1 MPRARTN
8 KQRQIYEILGQAD
21 DGLLTPE
28 QVAAKQATAAL
39 VALLEMTGLIK
50 FGNVNLSSLTTRFG
64 GQQIV
69 NDDGLWVKVEI
80 TDWIRFDNLLG
91 DAALGLF
98 LAAQARRVKLD
109 RLARERAEI
118 VAARQARNGS

>member
-1 MPRARTN
+1 MAT
-8 KQRQIYEILGQAD
+8 KSEQRQIYEILGQAD

-39 VALLEMTGLIK
+39 VALLEMTG
-50 FGNVNLSSLTTRFG
+50 LTTRFG

>member
-1 MPRARTN
+1 MAT
-8 KQRQIYEILGQAD
+8 KSEQRQIYEILGQAD

-39 VALLEMTGLIK
+39 VALLEMVGLIK